1 MKSENWKGNYKN
13 VAITD
18 ENFKVL
24 MNMLSTGFVSLEG
37 RKVKPK
43 ADVKMALFIER
54 FIGIRISDVIRIR
67 PCDLV
72 VEGNSTGY
80 RYRLDNVVEQ
90 KTGQT
95 TNRRINKNVY
105 EIIMQYVKENNIAK
119 DETIIKTSK
128 RNIQR
133 IMKLATE
140 VLGVDKCST
149 HSMRK
154 AFAWD
159 CYSQNHSVY
168 EVQRALNHKNI
179 SSTAHYL
186 DIENELDNFIDN
198 QKVMF

>member
-18 ENFKVL
+18 ENFKTL
-24 MNMLSTGFVSLEG
+24 MNMLGNGFISNEG
-37 RKVKPK
+37 RKVKAK
-43 ADVKMALFIER
+43 KDVKMALFIER
-54 FIGIRISDVIRIR
+54 FIGIRISDVVRIR

-90 KTGQT
+90 KTGQI
-95 TNRRINKNVY
+95 TNRKINKAVY
-105 EIIMQYVKENNIAK
+105 DIIMNYVEENDIKK
-119 DETIIKTSK
+119 DEVIIKTTK

-133 IMKLATE
+133 IMKLAT
-140 VLGVDKCST
+140 DKMGIDGCST

-154 AFAWD
+154 GYALEVWTA
-159 CYSQNHSVY
+159 NHSIY
-168 EVQRALNHKNI
+168 EVQKALNHKNI
-179 SSTAHYL
+179 KSTEHYL
-186 DIENELDNFIDN
+186 NIDNELENIIDN